1 MHCACYLSVFQLIV
15 IFVQNMLPLQIV
27 DSESFVDFV
36 QTCIHGKRSLSR
48 RTLTRR
54 VEEKFSIEKTKL
66 KKFYKM
72 FHLLRQLQTFGLAE
86 TGK

>member
-1 MHCACYLSVFQLIV
+1 MLFICVSVDCYICAKHA
-15 IFVQNMLPLQIV
+15 PLQIV

-36 QTCIHGKRSLSR
+36 QTCIPGKRSLSR

-66 KKFYKM
+66 KEI
-72 FHLLRQLQTFGLAE
+72 LQDASSVATTADLW
-86 TGK
+86 TCRNR

>member
-1 MHCACYLSVFQLIV
+1 MHRACYLSVFQLIA
-15 IFVQNMLPLQIV
+15 IFVQNILPLQIV

-36 QTCIHGKRSLSR
+36 QTCIPGKRSRSR

-66 KKFYKM
+66 KEI
-72 FHLLRQLQTFGLAE
+72 LQDVSSVATTADLW
-86 TGK
+86 TCRNR

>member
-1 MHCACYLSVFQLIV
+1 MHRACYLSVFQLIA

-36 QTCIHGKRSLSR
+36 QTCIPGKRSLSR

-54 VEEKFSIEKTKL
+54 VEEKFSIEKAKL
-66 KKFYKM
+66 KEI
-72 FHLLRQLQTFGLAE
+72 LQDVSSVATTANLW
-86 TGK
+86 TCRNR

>member
-1 MHCACYLSVFQLIV
+1 MHRACYLSVFQLIA

-27 DSESFVDFV
+27 DSESSVDFM
-36 QTCIHGKRSLSR
+36 QTCILGKRSLSR

-66 KKFYKM
+66 KEI
-72 FHLLRQLQTFGLAE
+72 LQDVSSVATTADLW
-86 TGK
+86 TCRNR